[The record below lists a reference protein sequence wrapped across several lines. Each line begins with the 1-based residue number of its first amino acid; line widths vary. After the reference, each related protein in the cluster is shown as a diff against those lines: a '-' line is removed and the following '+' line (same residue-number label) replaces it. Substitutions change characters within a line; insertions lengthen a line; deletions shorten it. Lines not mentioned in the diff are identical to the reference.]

1 MLRRA
6 KILYAETHLMEFVR
20 AGARMVLETIGTLAT
35 LAGILQTWRA
45 GARGKKERKLQA
57 LSELS
62 DAVAATMKVVTA
74 KRKRSSS
81 NADLVNAW
89 RQASIAPE
97 GAGETTLAGLCRSKS
112 LYWIN
117 PTAWTKDQVRA
128 AGIQLETM
136 ETELR
141 RLLAE

>member
-20 AGARMVLETIGTLAT
+20 AGARLVLETIGTLAT

-81 NADLVNAW
+81 NADLVNAGGKL
-89 RQASIAPE
+89 Q
-97 GAGETTLAGLCRSKS
+97 
-112 LYWIN
+112 
-117 PTAWTKDQVRA
+117 
-128 AGIQLETM
+128 
-136 ETELR
+136 
-141 RLLAE
+141 